1 MPIVLMVCSYGTL
14 PITRNLTSGFDSL
27 IPLAVVFLA
36 GWVIGILFYTTGVI
50 AFNLAAPEDES

>member
-1 MPIVLMVCSYGTL
+1 MMVCIYGTL
-14 PITRNLTSGFDSL
+14 PITRNLTFGFDSL

-50 AFNLAAPEDES
+50 AFNLAAPEDDS